1 MFIKSAKSLNKISKR
16 RQFEKIFKNLEEVAN
31 DGYTHNRLLPSV
43 ELTPKQIKVLKRK
56 GYTVT
61 KNSRGY
67 DISWED
73 A

>member
-1 MFIKSAKSLNKISKR
+1 MFIKSAKSLNRISKR
-16 RQFEKIFKNLEEVAN
+16 RQFEKIFKDLEEAASN
-31 DGYTHNRLLPSV
+31 GCIHNRLLPSV

-56 GYTVT
+56 GYTVIET
-61 KNSRGY
+61 NRGY